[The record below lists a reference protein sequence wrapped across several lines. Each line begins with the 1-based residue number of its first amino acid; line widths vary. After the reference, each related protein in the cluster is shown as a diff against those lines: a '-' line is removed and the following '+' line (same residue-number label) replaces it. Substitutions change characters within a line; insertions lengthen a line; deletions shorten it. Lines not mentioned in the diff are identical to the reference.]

1 MLSTPLQSLL
11 LLMDQRMMEFYD
23 TDTWK
28 DVTFVALPIF
38 LSNPKYIII
47 SDISNRYNLIPSL
60 YRPLLGD

>member
-1 MLSTPLQSLL
+1 
-11 LLMDQRMMEFYD
+11 MDQQMMEFYD

-28 DVTFVALPIF
+28 DVTFVVLPIF

-47 SDISNRYNLIPSL
+47 SDISNLYNLIPSP